1 MNGKKCKLQ
10 IWDTAG
16 QERFRTITA
25 NYYKYSWYKEEEP
38 MELCWSSMWLTKS
51 HLRTLT
57 TGLTKFKS
65 ITILVI
71 DRNGSNGSQIIL
83 VGNKVDLGNKRVIS
97 EDQAEKY
104 AKKHSLN
111 YVEVSA
117 CNAMN
122 INLIFETVVKN
133 ILILK

>member
-25 NYYKYSWYKEEEP
+25 NYYKYSWYNEEEP
-38 MELCWSSMWLTKS
+38 MALCWSSMWLTKS
-51 HLRTLT
+51 RLRTLT
-57 TGLTKFKS
+57 TGSRKFKS
-65 ITILVI
+65 ITISVI

-111 YVEVSA
+111 YV
-117 CNAMN
+117 
-122 INLIFETVVKN
+122 
-133 ILILK
+133 